1 MIESKYLKADRQNIE
16 KLMVI
21 PSLKKFKTE
30 HLCTILRQS
39 KIRKYEHGEVI
50 IQEGDTDPWLY
61 FVLSGKVKILK
72 QGEVIIVIERQ
83 GEVLGEM
90 SLIDGS
96 VRSSTIRS
104 EGNTICLAVDSSAS
118 NTLVSKEEKIEY
130 LLILYKIF
138 MDAMSARLRLRTEE
152 IAAIRKENSQLREEI
167 EKIKKQLG
175 K

>member
-1 MIESKYLKADRQNIE
+1 MIESKYLKADSQNIE

-21 PSLKKFKTE
+21 PGLKKFKTE
-30 HLCTILRQS
+30 HLCTLLRQS

-50 IQEGDTDPWLY
+50 IREGDTDPWLY

-118 NTLVSKEEKIEY
+118 NTLVPEEERREY

-152 IAAIRKENSQLREEI
+152 IAAVRKENSRLREEI
-167 EKIKKQLG
+167 ERIKKQLS